1 MGHAKYVVETFKN
14 TKLPCMGKYVL
25 LDFLGNNILR
35 AANTDTGNKLICKVF
50 YITRYWESL
59 AAYFQVPAHPN
70 LNQIID
76 TVLGDTMVYV
86 FFDHS
91 YGDLHSYLRSVKKY
105 REDEAARLFHQMVSA
120 VAHCHDYG
128 VVLMDLKLKSFV
140 FKDEDRCY
148 LKLDTLEDAYLM
160 VQGHDSPPRRHRC
173 PAYISPEVLESE
185 SPSSWKAADVWC
197 LGVILYTIL
206 MGHYPFN
213 DTDHSSLFQKI
224 KRCKYSL
231 PDILSPKAK
240 CLIHNILRPDPVQR
254 LTAREILD
262 HPWFSSNNWTGNMAG
277 DKSDKECCDQMV
289 PNLFC

>member
-25 LDFLGNNILR
+25 LDCLGNNILR
-35 AANTDTGNKLICKVF
+35 AANMDTGKKLICKVF
-50 YITRYWESL
+50 YFARYWESL
-59 AAYFQVPAHPN
+59 AAYFQVPAHRN
-70 LNQIID
+70 LSQIID
-76 TVLGDTMVYV
+76 TVHGDTMVYV
-86 FFDHS
+86 FFEHN
-91 YGDLHSYLRSVKKY
+91 YGDLHSCLRSVKKI

-120 VAHCHDYG
+120 VVHCHDYG
-128 VVLMDLKLKSFV
+128 VVLKDLKLKSFV
-140 FKDEDRCY
+140 FKDEDRSY

-160 VQGHDSPPRRHRC
+160 VQGDNSLPRRHRC
-173 PAYISPEVLESE
+173 PAYISPESLESE
-185 SPSSWKAADVWC
+185 STSSGKAADVWC

-206 MGHYPFN
+206 IGHYPFN

-240 CLIHNILRPDPVQR
+240 CLIHNILRPDPVER
-254 LTAREILD
+254 LTAREILG
-262 HPWFSSNNWTGNMAG
+262 HPWFSSNNWTGNIAG